1 MVKFSTDPKL
11 AERQMQAIIFY
22 LTTFGYID
30 GDFDE
35 SEREFVLDYIRKLVE
50 VRVATGMPNAD
61 DTLRAELVGKF
72 TTHFHEVF
80 EGIDRHVRELF
91 TEAVAKDEDQDA
103 FIHAKLKLRC
113 FELFQD
119 FDEDNQKILIEAMD
133 DLIAA
138 DGELHPAELKFRNE
152 LIDLFESD
160 IDIDIAM
167 TDGDKKVR
175 VTDDP
180 IDMRASQVTHP
191 FFDQFEHHYSAD
203 PETIKQQIQGDRKLI
218 DTMIDLLEKQAA
230 KGAGK
235 LGGMQKVDAFIGQEP
250 FLDGHTYVHPIDP
263 DGPGYELTVLGDVHG
278 CYSCLKGAV
287 MQADFFAKVAAYKAN
302 PTALKKP
309 VLVLL
314 GDYIDRG
321 MFSLNGVLRSVMQ
334 IFCTAPD
341 HVYVLRGNH
350 EYYLEYKGQIFGGVK
365 PAEAINTLK
374 PHLPVEVFQ
383 HYMRLF
389 DKMPNVLLFGRTMF
403 VHAGIPRDR
412 LVKEKWFDM
421 SALND
426 PDMRFQMMW
435 SDPSSADV
443 IPAELQEQSARFP
456 FGRLQAA
463 RFLNRMGCNTLIRGH
478 EKVDDGF
485 LKNYDDENITL
496 MTLFSAGGLDN
507 GDLPPD
513 SSYRSV
519 TPKSMTV
526 SYEGDDM
533 SVAPWL
539 IDYKT
544 YNDPTTNAFFKRA
557 PEIEH
562 RK

>member
-1 MVKFSTDPKL
+1 
-11 AERQMQAIIFY
+11 MQAIIFY

-30 GDFDE
+30 GDFDHAE
-35 SEREFVLDYIRKLVE
+35 KDFVREYIRKLVE
-50 VRVATGMPNAD
+50 VRVVSGMPQAD
-61 DTLRAELVGKF
+61 EALRAELVGKF
-72 TTHFHEVF
+72 TQHFHEVF

-113 FELFQD
+113 FELFQE
-119 FDEDNQKILIEAMD
+119 FDDANQKVLIEAMD

-160 IDIDIAM
+160 IDIDIAV
-167 TDGDKKVR
+167 TDADKKVHIA
-175 VTDDP
+175 DAP

-203 PETIKQQIQGDRKLI
+203 PETIKQQIQGDRQLI
-218 DTMIDLLEKQAA
+218 DTMIALLATQAA

-235 LGGMQKVDAFIGQEP
+235 LDGMQKVDAFIGQEP

-263 DGPGYELTVLGDVHG
+263 NSAGYELTVLGDVHG

-302 PTALKKP
+302 PTGVKKP
-309 VLVLL
+309 ILVLL

-334 IFCTAPD
+334 IFVTAPD

-350 EYYLEYKGQIFGGVK
+350 EYYLEYKGQIYGGVK
-365 PAEAINTLK
+365 PAEAINTLR
-374 PHLPVEVFQ
+374 PHLPIEVFRQ
-383 HYMRLF
+383 YLKLF
-389 DKMPNVLLFGRTMF
+389 NEMPNVLLFGELMF

-412 LVKEKWFDM
+412 ALKEKWKDLASM
-421 SALND
+421 ND
-426 PDMRFQMMW
+426 GDLRFQMMW

-443 IPAELQEQSARFP
+443 IPASLQEQSARFP
-456 FGRLQAA
+456 FGRLQATA
-463 RFLNRMGCNTLIRGH
+463 FLQRIGCHTLIRGH
-478 EKVDDGF
+478 EKVNEGF
-485 LKNYDDENITL
+485 HTNYNDEGVTL
-496 MTLFSAGGLDN
+496 CTLFSAGGDN
-507 GDLPPD
+507 ADLPED

-519 TPKSMTV
+519 TPKALTILV
-526 SYEGDDM
+526 GGTDGIQLQPF
-533 SVAPWL
+533 A
-539 IDYKT
+539 IDYRT
-544 YNDPTTNAFFKRA
+544 YNDPTFNGFFAA
-557 PEIEH
+557 PMEIEH
-562 RK
+562 RA